1 MEHDST
7 PVVALARAVSHAGS
21 QAAFA
26 RLIGVTQQAVSKW
39 TADNKPLPHMHV
51 LKVEAETGISRHELR
66 PDLYPIE
73 EAPSTFEGY
82 AREVSRTE
90 PVR

>member
-1 MEHDST
+1 MEHEST

-39 TADNKPLPHMHV
+39 TADSKPLPHMHV

-66 PDLYPIE
+66 PDLYPLEGIGKPPA
-73 EAPSTFEGY
+73 APIHDVTGMEP
-82 AREVSRTE
+82 AR
-90 PVR
+90 